1 MKKDFK
7 NWGLFRIFISYFKPH
22 MGLFALDMVCALFI
36 SLVDLL
42 FPYASRLCLYELI
55 PGHLYGAFFAVIG
68 IIVAAYLIRALLQYV
83 VVYWGHA
90 FGILVE
96 ADIREDLFTHLQTL
110 PVSFFD
116 KNRTGH
122 LMSQLTSELFDIT
135 ELAHHGP
142 EDVFISTV
150 TVAGAIAI
158 LFTIQWRLALLMLV
172 LIPIFLAVATLN
184 RKRMRDT
191 SRAVKRVT
199 ASINADIES
208 SLSGMRTAKAF
219 ANETAEH
226 SRFDAANDRF
236 RGSKK
241 AQYKAMGVFQS
252 SLEFFT
258 SIMPVAV
265 IAYGGYLIMKGLMD
279 YRDLITFT
287 LYTSTFVAPIRKL
300 ANLSEML
307 VNGMAGL
314 SRFTDLMRVEPELS
328 DKPDAVDLRDVRGR
342 IDVNDVSFSYERDET
357 PVLRHVDLHVSPGET
372 VAVVGP
378 SGGGK
383 TTLCSLI
390 PRFYDVTAGSILVDG
405 TDVRDVTQKS
415 LRRNIGVVQQDV
427 FLFADSIM
435 NNIRYGRP
443 DASDSEVA
451 EAAKRAEI
459 YDDIMAM
466 PAVEEPAGDVPAPTE
481 EDPVAMVSL
490 YDGAPAGDNAVSVQG
505 YDSLS
510 EAWYAACAVNEG
522 GTACIELLKDCGSG
536 AYNTLR
542 LEKNV
547 EIYIYAAEP
556 VTVTVPATSTLW
568 NGAPYEGIIITDGT
582 VHFGANPEGTAAG
595 GFAISGDVTV
605 MGTADTHGTL
615 TCGSNVAI
623 YGVLTAT
630 EYDIRIGQGV
640 VTLSGGT
647 YSKLHMDN
655 ASVSMLDMLAAGRCF
670 ANGDNSYKVASYDA
684 NRARELYNVKVL
696 MDPKVKPPEGNT
708 GIKYNSTEPVDL
720 VTEGEESRPASMRTS
735 MGPPLSPA
743 NPPPGRTRHQT

>member
-7 NWGLFRIFISYFKPH
+7 NWGHFRIFISYFRPH
-22 MGLFALDMVCALFI
+22 MGLFALDMVCALLI
-36 SLVDLL
+36 ALVDLL

-55 PGHLYGAFFAVIG
+55 PGNLYGAFFAVVG
-68 IIVAAYLIRALLQYV
+68 VIVAAYLLRAVLQYV

-150 TVAGAIAI
+150 TVVGAIAI

-314 SRFTDLMRVEPELS
+314 SRFTDLMRVEPELA
-328 DKPDAVDLRDVRGR
+328 DKPDAVELRDVRGR

-357 PVLRHVDLHVSPGET
+357 PVLRHVELHVSPGET

-390 PRFYDVTAGSILVDG
+390 PRFYDVTEGSILVDG
-405 TDVRDVTQKS
+405 LDVRDVTQKS

-443 DASDSEVA
+443 DATDDEVA
-451 EAAKRAEI
+451 RAARQAEI

-466 PAVEEPAGDVPAPTE
+466 P
-481 EDPVAMVSL
+481 
-490 YDGAPAGDNAVSVQG
+490 QG
-505 YDSLS
+505 
-510 EAWYAACAVNEG
+510 
-522 GTACIELLKDCGSG
+522 
-536 AYNTLR
+536 
-542 LEKNV
+542 
-547 EIYIYAAEP
+547 
-556 VTVTVPATSTLW
+556 
-568 NGAPYEGIIITDGT
+568 
-582 VHFGANPEGTAAG
+582 F
-595 GFAISGDVTV
+595 
-605 MGTADTHGTL
+605 DTFVGER
-615 TCGSNVAI
+615 
-623 YGVLTAT
+623 GVL
-630 EYDIRIGQGV
+630 
-640 VTLSGGT
+640 LSGGQKQRISIARIFLKDPPVLILDEAT
-647 YSKLHMDN
+647 SALDSVTEARIQHAFDELSRGRTTLIIAHRLSTVRAADRILVIRDGVITEQGAHRDLLALGGDYANLYNTQNLHM
-655 ASVSMLDMLAAGRCF
+655 
-670 ANGDNSYKVASYDA
+670 
-684 NRARELYNVKVL
+684 
-696 MDPKVKPPEGNT
+696 
-708 GIKYNSTEPVDL
+708 
-720 VTEGEESRPASMRTS
+720 
-735 MGPPLSPA
+735 
-743 NPPPGRTRHQT
+743 